1 MVKIDEYRLEAA
13 PKEDLVEYA
22 REKRKES
29 ESYKHI
35 IENLYRVI
43 VRALVL
49 FKYLIRLLAVLA
61 AYRWL
66 GHNEAYMLAG
76 FIAVTA
82 LIQLG
87 IDKTRKAVNP
97 KLKLSEWDVTFDIL
111 E

>member
-1 MVKIDEYRLEAA
+1 MRDA
-13 PKEDLVEYA
+13 PKEDLIKQIESS
-22 REKRKES
+22 REES
-29 ESYKHI
+29 RNYKNI